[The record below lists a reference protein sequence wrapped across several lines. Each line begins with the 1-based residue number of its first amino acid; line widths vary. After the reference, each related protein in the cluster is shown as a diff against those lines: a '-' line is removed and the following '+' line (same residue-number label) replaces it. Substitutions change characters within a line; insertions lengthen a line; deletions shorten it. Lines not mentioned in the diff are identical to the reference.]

1 MTVTPFRIGWL
12 VLSAC
17 LYALLAYNTSRE
29 QVAMLLGLL
38 FLLFW
43 GYSLRIQPFHRSTHA
58 NEPIPETDRFLFG
71 SAILFRLLLLLAPPQ
86 LSDDYYRFIWDGQLL
101 AHGFNPYLY
110 LPSAIVNS
118 VPGINEALFQRL
130 NSPDYYTVY
139 PPLNQALFGLA
150 ALFSPDNLLGTIV
163 GLRIPILL
171 AESGSLWLLSKLLK
185 RVGKDPNLALL
196 YGLNPLVILEL
207 TGNLHYEA
215 VVFFFGLLAIWL
227 LLANRWVLSAGALA
241 LAVSTKLVPLIFLPL
256 LIRWLGWYRGIL
268 YSIVTITLTALLFL
282 PFASLELVWN
292 IFSSINLY
300 FQKFEFNASV
310 YYLIRELGYW
320 LKGYNIIAQAGPFL
334 SLITLAGILW
344 LSWGKGSERN
354 RLGLSAGELPTIGVN
369 WGERVLWILALY
381 FALATTVHPW
391 YITTLVGASVFS
403 RFRFPLVWSTM
414 VLLSYATYQ
423 TIPYHENL
431 WFTAVEY
438 SVVTVFA
445 VREIA

>member
-12 VLSAC
+12 ILSAC
-17 LYALLAYNTSRE
+17 LYALLAYNTTRE
-29 QVAMLLGLL
+29 QFGMLLGLL

-43 GYSLRIQPFHRSTHA
+43 GYSLRIQPFHRSTHPH
-58 NEPIPETDRFLFG
+58 EPTPETDRFLFG

-86 LSDDYYRFIWDGQLL
+86 LSDDYYRFIWDGRLL
-101 AHGFNPYLY
+101 ANGFNPYLY

-118 VPGINEALFQRL
+118 IPGINEALFQQL

-139 PPLNQALFGLA
+139 PPLNQAMFGLA
-150 ALFSPDNLLGTIV
+150 AWLSPDNLAGNIV

-171 AESGSLWLLSKLLK
+171 AEIGSLWLLNKLLK

-215 VVFFFGLLAIWL
+215 VVLFFGLLAIWL
-227 LLANRWVLSAGALA
+227 LLENRWVLSAGALA

-256 LIRWLGWYRGIL
+256 LIRWLGWYKGAL
-268 YSIVTITLTALLFL
+268 YSIITIALTALLFL
-282 PFASLELVWN
+282 PFASLELVQN

-320 LKGYNIIAQAGPFL
+320 LQGYNIIAQAGPFL

-344 LSWGKGSERN
+344 LSWGKGSEHKSLKIR
-354 RLGLSAGELPTIGVN
+354 AWELPAIGVN
-369 WGERVLWILALY
+369 WGDRVLWILMLY

-403 RFRFPLVWSTM
+403 HFRFPLVWSAT

-431 WFTAVEY
+431 WFTAFEY
-438 SVVTVFA
+438 SVVAVFA
-445 VREIA
+445 WREIA